1 MGELSDRD
9 LTRVLDRAA
18 IGSDVDPSRRNQIRG
33 EVLREFDRSAI
44 AARPP
49 DAPTM
54 VVTSITSSPR
64 GSRRTPWVLSA
75 AAAVVIMVVVGGL
88 VFAGNR
94 SSDDQPV
101 ADRSPS
107 LPADSVLPAPD
118 SVSVASVLPAIDE
131 LRTGDPIPPGRYE
144 TTIAGGLSFE
154 TPDGVVLVDHTV
166 DRLTIGLADT
176 DGFVSIVPVDDVSIL
191 DEAIARAE
199 IDGLLRVERSVG
211 RAGGEAIERLDLTLT
226 AAGIDRYGCAV
237 GGLCSLLD
245 AIEPGLTPLALQ
257 AGAENFT
264 TLLTL
269 DNEVS
274 VAIVEQFAAFGSPT
288 TSVANSIIETIER
301 TESD

>member
-9 LTRVLDRAA
+9 LARVLDRAA
-18 IGSDVDPSRRNQIRG
+18 IGSDVDPARRNQIRG
-33 EVLREFDRSAI
+33 EVLREFDRSAM

-54 VVTSITSSPR
+54 VVTSITPSPR
-64 GSRRTPWVLSA
+64 GDRRAPWALSVA
-75 AAAVVIMVVVGGL
+75 AAAIIAVVGGL
-88 VFAGNR
+88 VFVGSR
-94 SSDDQPV
+94 SSNDQPV
-101 ADRSPS
+101 ADRPPS

-154 TPDGVVLVDHTV
+154 TLDGMVLVDHTV
-166 DRLTIGLADT
+166 DRLTLGLAAT
-176 DGFVSIVPVDDVSIL
+176 DGFVSIVPIEDASIL

-199 IDGLLRVERSVG
+199 TDGLLRVERSVG
-211 RAGGEAIERLDLTLT
+211 RAVGDAIERRDLTLT

-237 GGLCSLLD
+237 GEQCSLLD

-257 AGAENFT
+257 AGVENFT
-264 TLLTL
+264 TLLTF

-288 TSVANSIIETIER
+288 SAAANLIIKTIER
-301 TESD
+301 TNPE